1 MRAVRALLKNTDAPW
16 SLHPQESVF
25 DALHTLASHDVG
37 ALMVMEEGRLV
48 GILSERDYTRK
59 VALLGK
65 ASKDTRVAD
74 IMTAKVLTVA
84 ADSRTED
91 CMTLMSQKKIRHMPV
106 VDGDKVLGMISIRD
120 IMDEIIADQEATIS
134 QLQTY
139 IAS

>member
-1 MRAVRALLKNTDAPW
+1 
-16 SLHPQESVF
+16 
-25 DALHTLASHDVG
+25 
-37 ALMVMEEGRLV
+37 MVMDQGKLV

-59 VALLGK
+59 IALLGK
-65 ASKDTRVAD
+65 SSKDTLVSD

-84 ADSRTED
+84 ANSRTED
-91 CMTLMSQKKIRHMPV
+91 CMALMSQKKIRHMPV